1 MKVAGFHGPLGLGK
15 DRVQVRALFVTQR
28 NLAHALRRRGWVGT
42 QNCLPR
48 ALPLTRAPRK
58 TSPSVWKTPLLST
71 RTDPRQG
78 TGGMSHPAQCAS
90 ASAVRSRAASVGAE
104 PEGGRFNSRGGGPLR
119 DFLWSLPGRARVR
132 HPHAC
137 SHEEL
142 LG

>member
-28 NLAHALRRRGWVGT
+28 NLAHALGRRGWVGT

-78 TGGMSHPAQCAS
+78 DGRYVPP
-90 ASAVRSRAASVGAE
+90 SAVRVRV
-104 PEGGRFNSRGGGPLR
+104 
-119 DFLWSLPGRARVR
+119 GRAFQGCERWRRARGRQV
-132 HPHAC
+132 
-137 SHEEL
+137 
-142 LG
+142 